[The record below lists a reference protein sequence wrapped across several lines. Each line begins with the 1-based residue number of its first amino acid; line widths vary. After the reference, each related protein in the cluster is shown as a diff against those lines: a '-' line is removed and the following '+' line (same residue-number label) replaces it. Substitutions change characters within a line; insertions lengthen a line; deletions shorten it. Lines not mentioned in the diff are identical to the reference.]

1 MAELLLRRKRPLDLL
16 EKTKLPG
23 GCLPVSGEGDIV
35 ARAVAEGEITAMLT
49 LAAAMGG
56 AVPDA
61 LFSVEGLAK
70 GSVSTGSAAAP
81 KSVKPPPTPKK
92 AVSPPPKPAPE
103 PVEEEGA
110 DVPELVDPWDFL
122 DAGNEAEAL
131 GLFEGAALD
140 MAGRDRVREL
150 LMSTDPKEV
159 VLACK
164 IARLTNW
171 RSLVMNLRRFL
182 GHADTNVRR
191 EVVVTLGALAG
202 PSMTHFVQ
210 RLEKDPSPEVRDAV
224 AAALIQLDANG

>member
-1 MAELLLRRKRPLDLL
+1 
-16 EKTKLPG
+16 
-23 GCLPVSGEGDIV
+23 
-35 ARAVAEGEITAMLT
+35 
-49 LAAAMGG
+49 
-56 AVPDA
+56 
-61 LFSVEGLAK
+61 
-70 GSVSTGSAAAP
+70 
-81 KSVKPPPTPKK
+81 
-92 AVSPPPKPAPE
+92 
-103 PVEEEGA
+103 VEEEAA

-131 GLFEGAALD
+131 DLFEGAALD

-224 AAALIQLDANG
+224 AAALLQLDANG